1 MNLDLVLGMSC
12 NNISCLACDRNSSLV
27 AHTAAG
33 VLVILDAETN
43 SQVKYIHLNKNCVSS
58 VNFSSDGKLIVT
70 GEIGYRPAA
79 RIWRVKDGVEI
90 ASLYGHDFGIKYVLF
105 SPSMDVIVTVGLEHD
120 NEVNVWAWP
129 EKHRLATN
137 KIVDI
142 IRAVAFSECGKF
154 FVTAGC
160 RHLKFWYPNFLSTE
174 TFQTTVPIVQPLY
187 GRPGI
192 LGNNKHHN
200 FLDITCGNGVS
211 NGLVYAITK
220 TGDLIILTAEDRQ
233 IKSHTS
239 IEGAHATCA
248 KVENR
253 ILFLGFSG
261 GHVHLFH
268 SIFLVH
274 LAALPVPAFFI
285 QTPQKVGGIFTMVY
299 NPNKT
304 LLTTA
309 YKNSCMCIWD
319 INDLN
324 NIKQKY
330 VAVYHSK
337 AIANVDIFMSNNIGE
352 PVRETLVTVS
362 HDYSVH
368 LWGIQI
374 SNFICYD
381 RLSILYT
388 EMPPASPE
396 VTQSDESQEDD
407 RVITTV
413 KVSPDRKYIVTG
425 NKMGNIFV
433 YSKDTYEHTMT
444 ILAHNREVTCLAFY
458 SNKAGNPGTFILVSG
473 SRDRLIHVMDGKNDF
488 QLVTTLNIHS
498 SSITA
503 LMIYEFGGIVCM
515 ISCAADRSLS
525 ICTAA
530 PLDKDGNEHPP
541 LFHLTKC
548 ASIVSS
554 PADITLNFVTEQLAL
569 GCQDGYV
576 RILDMALLQE
586 KRMFRGCPSEE
597 GQIQKISLDDKGSL
611 LVTAASDRT
620 INVINFYNGDI
631 LITVPGHTKFVTGL
645 LFSSTGDRII
655 STSMDGCIFIWR
667 LTEKLLMKR
676 KEITFCTEASRLIKV
691 PEDISYK
698 QLLLLFNKIN
708 PEDAAKSLQEHSKE
722 ARGSSKGGP
731 FVVNEVGRGC
741 NEQNDTPL
749 SVAEPGNLKGTG
761 EGRKPKEHVLEDQ
774 NNLASSRMLDLD
786 TPKETTDK
794 TL

>member
-1 MNLDLVLGMSC
+1 MNLDLVLGMTC

-27 AHTAAG
+27 AHAAAG

-43 SQVKYIHLNKNCVSS
+43 SQVKYLHLRKNCVSS

-79 RIWRVKDGVEI
+79 RVWRVKDGLEV
-90 ASLYGHDFGIKYVLF
+90 AALYGHDFGIKYVLF
-105 SPSMDVIVTVGLEHD
+105 SPAMDVIVTVGLEHD

-129 EKHRLATN
+129 ERHRLATN

-160 RHLKFWYPNFLSTE
+160 RHLKFWYPNFLDADVC
-174 TFQTTVPIVQPLY
+174 QTPVPHVQPLY

-192 LGNNKHHN
+192 LGSNKHHN
-200 FLDITCGNGVS
+200 FIDVTCGNGVS
-211 NGLVYAITK
+211 NGLIYAITK
-220 TGDLIILTAEDRQ
+220 TGDLIILTADDRQ
-233 IKSHTS
+233 IKSHTN

-248 KVENR
+248 KVENC
-253 ILFLGFSG
+253 ILFLGFNG

-268 SIFLVH
+268 SISLIH
-274 LAALPVPAFFI
+274 LAALPVPAFFL

-337 AIANVDIFMSNNIGE
+337 AIANIDIFMSNDVGE

-388 EMPPASPE
+388 EVPP
-396 VTQSDESQEDD
+396 VNSDDPQEGYQDEEG
-407 RVITTV
+407 VITTV

-425 NKMGNIFV
+425 NKMGNIYV
-433 YSKDTYEHTMT
+433 YNKDT
-444 ILAHNREVTCLAFY
+444 
-458 SNKAGNPGTFILVSG
+458 AGNPGDFVLVSG

-503 LMIYEFGGIVCM
+503 LMIYEFGGIICM
-515 ISCAADRSLS
+515 ISCA
-525 ICTAA
+525 
-530 PLDKDGNEHPP
+530 
-541 LFHLTKC
+541 
-548 ASIVSS
+548 
-554 PADITLNFVTEQLAL
+554 
-569 GCQDGYV
+569 
-576 RILDMALLQE
+576 
-586 KRMFRGCPSEE
+586 
-597 GQIQKISLDDKGSL
+597 
-611 LVTAASDRT
+611 SDRPPA
-620 INVINFYNGDI
+620 NY
-631 LITVPGHTKFVTGL
+631 
-645 LFSSTGDRII
+645 SSR
-655 STSMDGCIFIWR
+655 R
-667 LTEKLLMKR
+667 
-676 KEITFCTEASRLIKV
+676 
-691 PEDISYK
+691 
-698 QLLLLFNKIN
+698 
-708 PEDAAKSLQEHSKE
+708 AKY
-722 ARGSSKGGP
+722 GSSCYLSRPPANYSSQAKYGTSC
-731 FVVNEVGRGC
+731 FV
-741 NEQNDTPL
+741 Q
-749 SVAEPGNLKGTG
+749 APGQL
-761 EGRKPKEHVLEDQ
+761 
-774 NNLASSRMLDLD
+774 
-786 TPKETTDK
+786 
-794 TL
+794 

>member
-1 MNLDLVLGMSC
+1 MNLDLVLGMTC

-27 AHTAAG
+27 AHAAAG
-33 VLVILDAETN
+33 VLVILDAETGN
-43 SQVKYIHLNKNCVSS
+43 SQVKYLHLRKNCVSS

-79 RIWRVKDGVEI
+79 RVWRVKGRTNLDGLEV
-90 ASLYGHDFGIKYVLF
+90 AALYGHDFGIKYVLF
-105 SPSMDVIVTVGLEHD
+105 SPAMDVIVTVGLEHD

-160 RHLKFWYPNFLSTE
+160 RHLKFWYPNFLDADVC
-174 TFQTTVPIVQPLY
+174 QTPVPHVQPLY

-192 LGNNKHHN
+192 LGSNKHHN
-200 FLDITCGNGVS
+200 FIDVTCGNGVS
-211 NGLVYAITK
+211 NGLIYAITK
-220 TGDLIILTAEDRQ
+220 TGDLII
-233 IKSHTS
+233 
-239 IEGAHATCA
+239 
-248 KVENR
+248 
-253 ILFLGFSG
+253 
-261 GHVHLFH
+261 
-268 SIFLVH
+268 H
-274 LAALPVPAFFI
+274 LAALPVPAFFL

-337 AIANVDIFMSNNIGE
+337 AIANIDIFMSNDVGE

-388 EMPPASPE
+388 EVPP
-396 VTQSDESQEDD
+396 VNSDDPQEGYQDEEG
-407 RVITTV
+407 VITTV

-425 NKMGNIFV
+425 NKMGNIYV
-433 YSKDTYEHTMT
+433 YNKDTYEHTLT

-458 SNKAGNPGTFILVSG
+458 SKKQVSLFLKMAGNPGDFVLVSG

-503 LMIYEFGGIVCM
+503 LMIYEFGGIICM
-515 ISCAADRSLS
+515 ISCASDRSLS
-525 ICTAA
+525 ICTA
-530 PLDKDGNEHPP
+530 PLQDKDGNSHPP

-548 ASIVSS
+548 ATIVSS
-554 PADITLNFVTEQLAL
+554 PADIILNFVTEQLAL

-586 KRMFRGCPSEE
+586 KCMFRGCPSEE
-597 GQIQKISLDDKGSL
+597 AQIQKISLDDKGAL

-620 INVINFYNGDI
+620 INVINFYNGEI
-631 LITVPGHTKFVTGL
+631 LTTVPGHTKLVTGL
-645 LFSSTGDRII
+645 MFSSTGDRVI

-667 LTEKLLMKR
+667 LSEKMLMKR
-676 KEITFCTEASRLIKV
+676 KEISFCTEASRLIKI

-698 QLLLLFNKIN
+698 HLLFLFNKMN
-708 PEDAAKSLQEHSKE
+708 PEDGVKSSCEHPKTDLF
-722 ARGSSKGGP
+722 SSKDWP
-731 FVVNEVGRGC
+731 FVASEVNEQSQTQK
-741 NEQNDTPL
+741 EIPL
-749 SVAEPGNLKGTG
+749 KLMEPVNLRGTG
-761 EGRKPKEHVLEDQ
+761 EGKNAARNGEKGENHLTTCRLLYTD
-774 NNLASSRMLDLD
+774 SSG
-786 TPKETTDK
+786 ETHNGC
-794 TL
+794 